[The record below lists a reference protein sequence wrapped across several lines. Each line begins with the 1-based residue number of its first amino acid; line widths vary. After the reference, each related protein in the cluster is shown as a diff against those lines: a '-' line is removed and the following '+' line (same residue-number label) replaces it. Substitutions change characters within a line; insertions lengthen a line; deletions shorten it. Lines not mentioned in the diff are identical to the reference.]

1 MEEYLQCMKTLRS
14 QIKDVEDEAA
24 NISAEEQIH
33 FTTIQTLQ
41 NDLLSAKS
49 KTMQLR
55 EDTEKMLK
63 EKGQLCWHIIGKQR
77 KIASLHSDSST
88 LNQTMEL
95 IQQEKISLSSKLIER
110 RIFYIICASGYS
122 TYYSKV
128 AKDLSTKLQQQQDW
142 VKSQKVSRQIEEH
155 GLVKNK
161 LDEQMTESEGNFS
174 IENQLITD
182 DVNNEAGNDL
192 IVKLDLAKAKLDGI
206 RQMKAKLVTDNGKIK
221 KSIEQA
227 NCRANHFKVTCL
239 LNFMHTSVCLFSSGH
254 ILQPELLE
262 ISTMTL
268 EEKYKKL
275 LSDKDRETE
284 YLCSVQDHVE
294 EIKIIN
300 RCLNV
305 PQGISHVI
313 KCACGEEYKLNLCA

>member
-227 NCRANHFKVTCL
+227 NCRANHFK
-239 LNFMHTSVCLFSSGH
+239 
-254 ILQPELLE
+254 PELLE

-294 EIKIIN
+294 EIKVDTFF
-300 RCLNV
+300 RLSFLFREMAF
-305 PQGISHVI
+305 G
-313 KCACGEEYKLNLCA
+313 CGANLYLSKASPNLDG